1 MDSPPQDIFTSIQQ
15 VEHYIQTKHTL
26 RKSIKK
32 EMMKQILT
40 TIQEK
45 ASKILSLAIL
55 AGAITSCDSVL
66 NYNEDC
72 DIEYCVKFKYDY
84 NMEEKDVFAEQV
96 RTVTLYAF
104 DDNNN
109 LVYQN
114 TDEGEPLGEGDY
126 AMNVVGIDPS
136 QYRLVVWAGL
146 NDESFAVPLLYPNQ
160 AKIDE
165 LNVKTLRK
173 QATRSTSED
182 EKDQYIVDNS
192 LYSLWHGEVK
202 KGPTTRSGRQQITN
216 VSLVKN
222 TNTIHVIVAQ
232 VNQSDGPVT
241 KALTEKTFQCAIYDD
256 NGFMNY
262 DNSLLEDNL
271 LTYKPYN
278 IKPEVI
284 TTRAFSAENEP
295 AKEYNGIT
303 SDLSVARLVKGQ
315 TPELTIKN
323 STTQEVLFHSDDLI
337 KYFEEVDAEKYKNR
351 NYSLQEYLDREDE
364 YTIKIFVNEKLA
376 LIKTVIDVNDWIIQ
390 INDIE
395 L

>member
-1 MDSPPQDIFTSIQQ
+1 
-15 VEHYIQTKHTL
+15 
-26 RKSIKK
+26 
-32 EMMKQILT
+32 MKRILT
-40 TIQEK
+40 TIQK
-45 ASKILSLAIL
+45 RANKILSIAIL
-55 AGAITSCDSVL
+55 AGAITSCDSIL

-96 RTVTLYAF
+96 RSVTLYAF
-104 DDNNN
+104 DENNN

-114 TDEGEPLGEGDY
+114 TDQGEQLGDIDY
-126 AMNVVGIDPS
+126 AMNIAGIDPS
-136 QYRLVVWAGL
+136 QCRLIVWAGL
-146 NDESFAVPLLYPNQ
+146 NNESFAVPLLYPDQ
-160 AKIDE
+160 SKIEE

-182 EKDQYIVDNS
+182 SS

-202 KGPTTRSGRQQITN
+202 KGTTTRSGRIQTTE

-232 VNQSDGPVT
+232 VNQSNGPIT
-241 KALTEKTFQCAIYDD
+241 KALTENTFECAIYDD
-256 NGFMNY
+256 NGYMNY

-278 IKPEVI
+278 TKAEVV

-295 AKEYNGIT
+295 AKEYNGII
-303 SDLSVARLVKGQ
+303 SDVSVARLVKGQ

-323 STTQEVLFHSDDLI
+323 SQTQEVLFHSDDLI
-337 KYFEEVDAEKYKNR
+337 KYFEEVDAEKYKDR

-364 YTIKIFVNEKLA
+364 YTIKIFVDEKLA

>member
-1 MDSPPQDIFTSIQQ
+1 
-15 VEHYIQTKHTL
+15 
-26 RKSIKK
+26 
-32 EMMKQILT
+32 MKRILT
-40 TIQEK
+40 TIQK
-45 ASKILSLAIL
+45 RANKILSIAIL
-55 AGAITSCDSVL
+55 AGAITSCDSIL

-96 RTVTLYAF
+96 RIVTLYAF
-104 DDNNN
+104 DENNN

-136 QYRLVVWAGL
+136 QYRLIVWAGL
-146 NDESFAVPLLYPNQ
+146 NDESFAVPLLYPSQ
-160 AKIDE
+160 SKIEE

-173 QATRSTSED
+173 QVTRSTSED
-182 EKDQYIVDNS
+182 EKGQYIVDNS
-192 LYSLWHGEVK
+192 LHSLWHGEVK
-202 KGPTTRSGRQQITN
+202 KGTTTRSGRKQTTE

-222 TNTIHVIVAQ
+222 TNTIRVVVAQ
-232 VNQSDGPVT
+232 VNKTGGPVT
-241 KALTEKTFQCAIYDD
+241 RLTKETFECAVYDD

-278 IKPEVI
+278 ITSDVVNTK
-284 TTRAFSAENEP
+284 AFSADDEP
-295 AKEYNGIT
+295 AKQYDGIV
-303 SDLSVARLVKGQ
+303 SELSIARLVESQK
-315 TPELTIKN
+315 PELTIKN
-323 STTQEVLFHSDDLI
+323 STTQEILFHSANLV
-337 KYFEEVDAEKYKNR
+337 KYFEEVDSEKYKDR

-364 YTIKIFVNEKLA
+364 YELVIFVDEKLA
-376 LIKTVIDVNDWIIQ
+376 LINTVIQVNGWIINL
-390 INDIE
+390 NDIE